1 MLSNYHQRF
10 ASWIAMLAIVFAS
23 LAPAISH
30 AFSSQ
35 SAPLTLWQEICT
47 AQGTKVISSVITQ
60 STDSLNTAKQNNLAD
75 QSMQPHIGALEHC
88 PFCFSHAGA
97 VSLPPGSHVLFL
109 TELNARHLV
118 EVYQSPSVQRY
129 YQSAHL
135 SRAPPEL
142 N

>member
-1 MLSNYHQRF
+1 
-10 ASWIAMLAIVFAS
+10 MLAIVFAS

-30 AFSSQ
+30 AFATQ

-60 STDSLNTAKQNNLAD
+60 SADSQNSATQVDLAD
-75 QSMQPHIGALEHC
+75 QSAQPHVGALEHC

-97 VSLPPGSHVLFL
+97 VSLRPSNHVLFVAA
-109 TELNARHLV
+109 LNATHAV
-118 EVYQSPSVQRY
+118 DVYESPLVQRFS
-129 YQSAHL
+129 QSAHL
-135 SRAPPEL
+135 SRAPPLSL